1 LKPLARSGSD
11 YQFMGLAFTNCG
23 ELTPGIA
30 ALDKSLQLTPN
41 DTDLRITKNLM
52 SAFLL
57 ADRFDEAIEL
67 GERSMQRQNAMVYTL
82 LAYAEAKIGD
92 REKARRYIYQQL
104 DFANAVNQDSFYQQ
118 MAAINEKE
126 FLDRMYVELTD
137 LGLPKS
143 K

>member
-1 LKPLARSGSD
+1 
-11 YQFMGLAFTNCG
+11 
-23 ELTPGIA
+23 
-30 ALDKSLQLTPN
+30 
-41 DTDLRITKNLM
+41 
-52 SAFLL
+52 LL
-57 ADRFDEAIEL
+57 ADRVDEAIEL

>member
-1 LKPLARSGSD
+1 
-11 YQFMGLAFTNCG
+11 MGLAFTNCG

-52 SAFLL
+52 SAYLL

-92 REKARRYIYQQL
+92 REKARRYIYQQV